1 VNEAEWLAR
10 TEPEPM
16 LWHLKGKAP
25 TRKFWSFTAAACVR
39 ATAFLPREVL
49 QVVSGISEQLAAGEA
64 GPEERRSARQVTAL
78 WKERFVTEQD
88 FERAVALRELE
99 RCVDSPGRMAFA
111 SAKGACHFAW
121 LTAGWA
127 GQSDEPQELQDSE
140 RAAAAR
146 NYRHHLADLLR
157 CIFGNPFRPMPS
169 INPALLAWKDGTMP
183 QLAYSAAYEDRRLPD
198 GTLDPARLALLADA
212 LEDTGCTDADLLGHL
227 RSPGPHVRGCWAVDL
242 LLTRS

>member
-1 VNEAEWLAR
+1 VTEAEWLAR
-10 TEPEPM
+10 TDPEPM

-49 QVVSGISEQLAAGEA
+49 QVVSAISEQLAAGEA
-64 GPEERRSARQVTAL
+64 GPEECRSARQVAGL

-111 SAKGACHFAW
+111 SAKTACHFAW
-121 LTAGWA
+121 LRARWA

-140 RAAAAR
+140 CAAAVR
-146 NYRHHLADLLR
+146 NYKHCLADSLR
-157 CIFGNPFRPMPS
+157 CIFSNPFRSVAS
-169 INPALLAWKDGTMP
+169 IDPALLAWKGGTMP
-183 QLAYSAAYEDRRLPD
+183 QLARSAFEDRNPHD
-198 GTLDPARLALLADA
+198 HALDPARLSLLADA
-212 LEDTGCTDADLLGHL
+212 LEDAGCTDANLLGHL

-242 LLTRS
+242 VLGKS